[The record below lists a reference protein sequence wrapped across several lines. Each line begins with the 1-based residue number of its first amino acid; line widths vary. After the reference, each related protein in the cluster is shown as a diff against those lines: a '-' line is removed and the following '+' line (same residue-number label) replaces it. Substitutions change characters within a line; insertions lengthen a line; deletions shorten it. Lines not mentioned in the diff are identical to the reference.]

1 MTSHALRQNWRGSF
15 FSGEYKNKM
24 LRETKIL
31 LIDDNSD
38 RRRDLRVI
46 LNFLGEEHLAAG
58 SDDWRAQ
65 VDALSAS
72 RDVLCVLLGSVEC
85 NGGAVELL
93 RQISDWDEF
102 LPILLLDEVIPQ
114 DWPEELRQRVLATLE
129 MPPSYNKLL
138 DSMHRAQ
145 VYREMY
151 DLARERGR
159 QRELDLFRSLV
170 GTSRA
175 IHQVR
180 EMMHQVADTEATVL
194 ILGESGTG
202 KEVVARNLHYNSKRR
217 EAPFVP
223 VNCGAIPAELLESEL
238 FGHEKGAFTGAITS
252 RAGRFELANGGTLFL
267 DEIGDMPLPMQVKLL
282 RVLQERTF
290 ERVGGNKTQT
300 ADVRIIAATH
310 KNLDDMI
317 EQGSFRE
324 DLYYRLNVFPIE
336 MAPLRE
342 RMEDIPVLMNELISR
357 MEHEKRGSIRF
368 NSAAIMSLCQHDW
381 PGNVRE
387 LANLVERMAIMHPY
401 GVIGVAELPKKF
413 RHVDDED
420 EQLVSSLREAM
431 SEREAFANVNLA
443 GSASASNALLP
454 PEGLDLKDYLGNLEQ
469 NLIQQALDDASGVV
483 ARAAERLRIRRTTLV
498 EKMRKYGM
506 SRRDDEMTDDD

>member
-1 MTSHALRQNWRGSF
+1 MW
-15 FSGEYKNKM
+15 
-24 LRETKIL
+24 RETKIL
-31 LIDDNSD
+31 LIDDDSV
-38 RRRDLRVI
+38 RRRDLAVI
-46 LNFLGEEHLAAG
+46 LSFLGEENLTSPSVEWEQSVSALA
-58 SDDWRAQ
+58 S
-65 VDALSAS
+65 S
-72 RDVLCVLLGSVEC
+72 REVLCVLVGTVSAV
-85 NGGAVELL
+85 GGLSALL
-93 RQISDWDEF
+93 KTLAAWDEF
-102 LPILLLDEVIPQ
+102 LPIMLFGDISAADL
-114 DWPEELRQRVLATLE
+114 PEDQRRRVLSSLE
-129 MPPSYNKLL
+129 MPPSYSKLL
-138 DSMHRAQ
+138 DSLHRAQ

-151 DLARERGR
+151 DQARERGR
-159 QRELDLFRSLV
+159 HREPNLFRSLV

-175 IHQVR
+175 IQHVR
-180 EMMHQVADTEATVL
+180 QMMQQVADTDASVL

-202 KEVVARNLHYNSKRR
+202 KEVVARNLHYHSKRR
-217 EAPFVP
+217 DAPFVP

-290 ERVGGNKTQT
+290 ERVGSNKTQS

-310 KNLDDMI
+310 KNLENMI
-317 EQGSFRE
+317 EVGAFRE

-342 RMEDIPVLMNELISR
+342 RVEDIPLLMNELISR

-368 NSAAIMSLCQHDW
+368 NSGAIMSLCRHAW

-413 RHVDDED
+413 RYVDDED
-420 EQLVSSLREAM
+420 EQLVDSMRSDMEERVAINNTTPDFSATAM
-431 SEREAFANVNLA
+431 
-443 GSASASNALLP
+443 LP
-454 PEGLDLKDYLGNLEQ
+454 PEGLDLKDYLGGLEQ
-469 NLIQQALDDASGVV
+469 GLIQQALDDANGIV

-506 SRRDDEMTDDD
+506 SRREGEEQLEN